1 MNLTPADLNNIC
13 EALEQM
19 EFRCARNLYLIEDV
33 IQITGD
39 QNARLEQEL
48 LQKSLDRYQTTLFK
62 IKALQK
68 DLL

>member
-1 MNLTPADLNNIC
+1 MDLTPADLNNIC

-33 IQITGD
+33 IQTTGD